1 MGIIWF
7 LIIGVLAGWIA
18 GELTRGN
25 GFGLLGNLIVGIVGA
40 LLGGFLF
47 DLLDISTYGGLLSQ
61 LLMSVIGAVSFLFIL
76 SFFGGVRREIR

>member
-1 MGIIWF
+1 MSIIWF

-18 GELTRGN
+18 GELTKGS

-47 DLLDISTYGGLLSQ
+47 DILDIGTYGLAGQ